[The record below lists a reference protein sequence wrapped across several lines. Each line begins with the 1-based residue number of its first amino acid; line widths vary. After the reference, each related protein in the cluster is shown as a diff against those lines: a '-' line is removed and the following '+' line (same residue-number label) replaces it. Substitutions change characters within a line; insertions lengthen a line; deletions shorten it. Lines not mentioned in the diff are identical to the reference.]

1 MADNNDK
8 ADAEE
13 RDYKA
18 DKAIEEVLEEKPVDE
33 SVSPPVPPEMLFQR
47 HDFRNIPGVSLIV
60 PDGTAPAD
68 LIRIAGQVQIEVG
81 LMVMRRVT
89 NALTETLLG

>member
-47 HDFRNIPGVSLIV
+47 HDFKNIPGVALIV
-60 PDGTAPAD
+60 PDGTPPAD
-68 LIRIAGQVQIEVG
+68 LIRIAGQMQVEIG
-81 LMVMRRVT
+81 LMVMRRAMDAV
-89 NALTETLLG
+89 LGM